1 MRCPRTATIAAFS
14 LCAGLFSLAPG
25 RADTTLATFLPT
37 RPSHVQVKSASGVL
51 TDYGRG
57 TQFGGFDLR
66 DDSTGVID
74 RFATARRMRIG
85 GAYVACSDPPQPG
98 YDHFAP
104 GPACP
109 DWPRTVVIGRTHVV
123 VTYWKTVDP
132 QGRATLVSDVIS
144 PKN

>member
-1 MRCPRTATIAAFS
+1 VK
-14 LCAGLFSLAPG
+14 LA
-25 RADTTLATFLPT
+25 R
-37 RPSHVQVKSASGVL
+37 GVL

-66 DDSTGVID
+66 DDLTGAID

-98 YDHFAP
+98 YDHFEP

-123 VTYWKTVDP
+123 VTYWKAVDP
-132 QGRATLVSDVIS
+132 EGRVTLVSDFIS
-144 PKN
+144 PGN